1 MKLEARNEMID
12 MLVVDKAN
20 QAPIEN

>member
-1 MKLEARNEMID
+1 MKLEARNERID